1 MPLEATMM
9 IVDNSEYMRNGDFLP
24 TRFDAMVDAL
34 NVVFQTK
41 TDSNP
46 ENSVGLMTLAGHG
59 PEVLVTHTRELGHI
73 LAGAHNARVK
83 IGGAVDLPTAV
94 NVAQLALKHR
104 QNKNLRQRIVLFLGS
119 PPDGPGTDE
128 KNFTR
133 LAKKLKKNNIA
144 IDIVAF
150 GDGIEEGETSL
161 LEIFVNNVN
170 SGDNSHYITVPS
182 DPRRTLSDFVISS
195 AVLSS
200 DRGDRDQTMAEI
212 TNTAG
217 PSADGTFGEFGGI
230 DPSLDPELA
239 MVMRMSM
246 EEERARQRA
255 QEQAAAGGA
264 SAPAEDPDN
273 TSVPSAPSSSQ
284 HAAVATAPIP
294 NVNATDE
301 ADDEEAALREALR
314 LSQEEDVEMGD
325 GANLA
330 AAATGSA
337 STATGAGGGEDM
349 DEDEEAAIA
358 RAIEMSMQQPEKKK

>member
-9 IVDNSEYMRNGDFLP
+9 IVDNSEYMRNGDYPP
-24 TRFDAMVDAL
+24 TRFDSMVDAL

-46 ENSVGLMTLAGHG
+46 ENSVGLMTLAGRG
-59 PEVLVTHTRELGHI
+59 PEVLVTHTRELGQI
-73 LAGAHNARVK
+73 IQGAHVARTK

-119 PPDGPGTDE
+119 PPDGPSADE
-128 KNFTR
+128 KNLIR

-161 LEIFVNNVN
+161 LRTFVDNVN
-170 SGDNSHYITVPS
+170 SADNSHYVAAPP
-182 DPRRTLSDFVISS
+182 DPRRLLSDMVISS
-195 AVLSS
+195 TVLSS
-200 DRGDRDQTMAEI
+200 DRGDRDQTMADI
-212 TNTAG
+212 TNTVG
-217 PSADGTFGEFGGI
+217 PSGDGGFDDYGGI

-255 QEQAAAGGA
+255 LEQASGGGA
-264 SAPAEDPDN
+264 VPSVPTPDEPSTSA
-273 TSVPSAPSSSQ
+273 PSAPSPAQ
-284 HAAVATAPIP
+284 PPAAAIP
-294 NVNATDE
+294 STVATDE
-301 ADDEEAALREALR
+301 VDDEEAALREALR
-314 LSQEEDVEMGD
+314 LSQEEDVEMD
-325 GANLA
+325 DSADA
-330 AAATGSA
+330 AAPGA
-337 STATGAGGGEDM
+337 STGAEEDM

-358 RAIEMSMQQPEKKK
+358 RAIEMSMQPEQKK